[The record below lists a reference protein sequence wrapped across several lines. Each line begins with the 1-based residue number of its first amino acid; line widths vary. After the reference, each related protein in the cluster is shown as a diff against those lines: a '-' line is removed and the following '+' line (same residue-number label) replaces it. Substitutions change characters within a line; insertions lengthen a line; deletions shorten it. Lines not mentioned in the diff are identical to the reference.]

1 MRKELDYD
9 SNKSND
15 ERISRTQMIIL
26 GSGIFIATFDLAAI
40 SIAMLVLKSIW
51 NLSPLTVT
59 LIGAAALIG
68 AIFGGFLGGL
78 LADKFGRK
86 GILFLDFLG
95 YFIASSLSAIS
106 PNAYWLIL
114 FRLIV
119 GFVIGADFAVSFALM
134 AEIRPAKTRGRDM
147 ALVMM
152 TANFGMVLA
161 YGIGGFFLGINNSGW
176 RYVLASGAI
185 LSLPILLMRTR
196 IRESESWKEKRH
208 HTIGNILKYLRQNHT
223 GDVAFSSVSWFSY
236 QVGDQG
242 LSIFLPILLSSLLFI
257 GPSDASYSSL
267 IVKSVTI
274 PAAIITVLLIER
286 IGRRSLQVWGFLG
299 RTVSLF
305 LLAFMLIMLPDTF
318 LYAKVLFLF
327 TAFFFGAMGP
337 DKTIVIAPS
346 EKFDSSVRGTGE
358 GISESSGR
366 FGGLM
371 GILGY
376 GLLTPFLGDGG
387 GIMFFAIFALIG
399 LITTLIFMTRDRND
413 YRNQIKSD
421 SRTL

>member
-1 MRKELDYD
+1 MSGELEHPEDIGFNKKE
-9 SNKSND
+9 S
-15 ERISRTQMIIL
+15 RIQMIIL

-40 SIAMLVLKSIW
+40 SIAMLVLKNIW
-51 NLSPLTVT
+51 HLPPITVT
-59 LIGAAALIG
+59 LIGAAALVG

-86 GILFLDFLG
+86 GVLFLDFVG
-95 YFIASSLSAIS
+95 YFIASSLSALS
-106 PNAYWLIL
+106 PNAYWLIF

-119 GFVIGADFAVSFALM
+119 GFVIGADFAVSFPLL
-134 AEIRPAKTRGRDM
+134 AEIRPKKTRGRDM
-147 ALVMM
+147 AMVMM

-161 YGIGGFFLGINNSGW
+161 YGIGGFFLGINNNGW

-185 LSLPILLMRTR
+185 LSLPILVMRSR
-196 IRESESWKEKRH
+196 IRESENWKEKRH
-208 HTIGNILKYLRQNHT
+208 HTIGRIFKYLRQNHT
-223 GDVAFSSVSWFSY
+223 GDVIFFSVAWFSY

-257 GPSDASYSSL
+257 GPSNASYSSL

-286 IGRRSLQVWGFLG
+286 VGRRSLQVLGFLG
-299 RTVSLF
+299 RTLSLF
-305 LLAFMLIMLPDTF
+305 FLAFMLIMLPDTF

-346 EKFDSSVRGTGE
+346 EKFHSSVRGTGE
-358 GISESSGR
+358 GISEASGR
-366 FGGLM
+366 FGGLI

-387 GIMFFAIFALIG
+387 GIMFFAIFAMIG
-399 LITTLIFMTRDRND
+399 LLATLVFMTRDKNE
-413 YRNQIKSD
+413 YRNIKD
-421 SRTL
+421 SEKRVV

>member
-9 SNKSND
+9 LDKGND
-15 ERISRTQMIIL
+15 DRISRTQMIIL

-119 GFVIGADFAVSFALM
+119 GFVIGADFAVSFPLM

-185 LSLPILLMRTR
+185 LSLPILLMGTR
-196 IRESESWKEKRH
+196 IRESESWKERRH

-223 GDVAFSSVSWFSY
+223 GDVAFSSMSWFSY

-286 IGRRSLQVWGFLG
+286 IGRRTLQVWGFLG

-366 FGGLM
+366 FGGLI

>member
-1 MRKELDYD
+1 MSEELNYQAANGINNRD
-9 SNKSND
+9 
-15 ERISRTQMIIL
+15 SRTQMIIL

-40 SIAMLVLKSIW
+40 SIAMLVLKGIW
-51 NLSPLTVT
+51 HLSPITVT

-86 GILFLDFLG
+86 GILFLDFVG
-95 YFIASSLSAIS
+95 YFFASSLSAIS
-106 PNAYWLIL
+106 PNAYWLIF

-119 GFVIGADFAVSFALM
+119 GFVIGADFAVSFPLM
-134 AEIRPAKTRGRDM
+134 AEIRPRKTRGRDM
-147 ALVMM
+147 AMVMM

-161 YGIGGFFLGINNSGW
+161 YGIGGFFLGINNNGW
-176 RYVLASGAI
+176 RYVLVSGAV
-185 LSLPILLMRTR
+185 LSIPILIIRSR
-196 IRESESWKEKRH
+196 IKESESWKEKRH
-208 HTIGNILKYLRQNHT
+208 HTIGNIFRYLRQNHT
-223 GDVAFSSVSWFSY
+223 GDVIFSSVAWFSY

-267 IVKSVTI
+267 IIKSVTI

-286 IGRRSLQVWGFLG
+286 IGRRSLQLWGFLG
-299 RTVSLF
+299 RTLSLF
-305 LLAFMLIMLPDTF
+305 FLAFMLIMLPDTF

-358 GISESSGR
+358 GISEASGR
-366 FGGLM
+366 FGGLI

-387 GIMFFAIFALIG
+387 GIMFFAIFAMIG
-399 LITTLIFMTRDRND
+399 LIATLVFMTKDRNE
-413 YRNQIKSD
+413 YRNSKKSD
-421 SRTL
+421 RRTL

>member
-119 GFVIGADFAVSFALM
+119 GFVIGADFAVSFPLM

-208 HTIGNILKYLRQNHT
+208 HTIGNIFKYLRQNHT

-257 GPSDASYSSL
+257 GPSAASYSSL

-366 FGGLM
+366 FGGLI

-399 LITTLIFMTRDRND
+399 LITTLLFMTRDRND

>member
-119 GFVIGADFAVSFALM
+119 GFVIGADFAVSFPLM

>member
-119 GFVIGADFAVSFALM
+119 GFVIGADFAVSFPLM

-399 LITTLIFMTRDRND
+399 LITTLLFMTRDRND